1 MTGVKEEGRRE
12 MRVNERDIWEDDR
25 EVKLCRAQ
33 QSCSKRGESGWVLDR
48 GIRHTEYHRG
58 TNYAVE

>member
-1 MTGVKEEGRRE
+1 MGVK
-12 MRVNERDIWEDDR
+12 ERDIWEDDR
-25 EVKLCRAQ
+25 KVKLCRAQ

>member
-1 MTGVKEEGRRE
+1 MEGCREMGVK
-12 MRVNERDIWEDDR
+12 ERDIWEDDKK
-25 EVKLCRAQ
+25 VKLCRAQ
-33 QSCSKRGESGWVLDR
+33 QSRSKRGESGWVLDR